1 LLLLE
6 QAELLPQGLTV
17 NPVSLPVATAEFIL
31 AVYTYLARSPAK
43 ILMVQMEDI
52 LEVLE
57 QINIPSTTSQHPN
70 WRRKLPICL
79 ETCGTDRRALA
90 LAAAMRQERP
100 RTRIASKPSRH
111 LRIPLATYRLQ
122 LNRDFTFVQAAQLVP
137 YLAQLGISHVYC
149 SPYLKARPGSNHG
162 YDIVDHNALNPEIGT
177 KDEFEAFCAA
187 LHAHDMGQILD
198 LVPNHMG
205 VMGADNQW
213 WLDVLENGSASV
225 YAAFFDIDW
234 RPLKKELCGKV
245 LLPILGKSYGN
256 TLEDGDLTLGF
267 DEDCGSFSVWYYH
280 HRLPIAPREYPRLLR
295 HRLPLLEAQL
305 RPDDTNLQELASL
318 ITALDNLPPQ
328 EAISSSKILE
338 RRRDQEL
345 LKKRLAA
352 LIEVSLPIKQTVLDT
367 INDYNGSIG
376 NPESF
381 TLLHELLEAQSWRIA
396 NWRVASDEINYR
408 RFFDINDLAA
418 LRIEDSH
425 IFETTH
431 QLALE
436 LIADGKVDGLRI
448 DHPDGLY
455 DPPQYFQRLQDRAAM
470 RSPPME
476 GEKAIYIVAEKIL
489 ANHEPL
495 REDWVIHGTTG
506 YDFCNLVNGL
516 FVDPRARV
524 TLERTYRSFTHTQ
537 PDFEEL
543 VYHSKHQIM
552 KHAMASELN
561 VMAGQ
566 LSRICE
572 LRPHTRDFT
581 TNNLRYALAEVIAC
595 LPVYRTY
602 VRSNQV
608 TMLDRRYVEWAVARA
623 KKLTQIMDISIFDF
637 LSSVLLLDAATD
649 KDPLYADAITAFA
662 MKFQQLSSPVMAKG
676 YEDTAFYRYHRLVS
690 LNEVGGDPR
699 IFGISVN
706 AFHAENAKR
715 LECWPYSMLSTSTHD
730 NKRSED
736 VRARINV
743 LSEISSN
750 WHTQAL
756 RWRQLNKNKKL
767 IINREEIP
775 SANDEYL
782 IYQTLI
788 GIWPFAELTAT
799 KHQTLLARMEAYM
812 LKAVREAKQYTSW
825 INPNTAYEE
834 GLLAFI
840 RKLLTFSEKNTFL
853 SDFQAFHQ
861 TIAHWG
867 MFNSLSQTLLKLTA
881 PGVPDIYQGNE
892 LWNFSLVDPDNRRN
906 VNYIEYQK
914 LLNELEAH
922 VNVPQNLLGRQVR
935 QLLDDMTDGRAKLY
949 LTWQLLQSRKRWP
962 GVFQNGTYLPLTV
975 TGPHKEHIC
984 AFARHTV
991 DMTLIIVAPRWL
1003 SRLMPAAANELPLG
1017 NTAWGSTTLI
1027 KIPDLATSKQGLNV
1041 LTGEIVSV
1049 AHSNTA
1055 PELSAATLFNS
1066 FPVALLQ
1073 F

>member
-1 LLLLE
+1 
-6 QAELLPQGLTV
+6 
-17 NPVSLPVATAEFIL
+17 
-31 AVYTYLARSPAK
+31 
-43 ILMVQMEDI
+43 
-52 LEVLE
+52 
-57 QINIPSTTSQHPN
+57 
-70 WRRKLPICL
+70 
-79 ETCGTDRRALA
+79 
-90 LAAAMRQERP
+90 
-100 RTRIASKPSRH
+100 
-111 LRIPLATYRLQ
+111 
-122 LNRDFTFVQAAQLVP
+122 
-137 YLAQLGISHVYC
+137 
-149 SPYLKARPGSNHG
+149 
-162 YDIVDHNALNPEIGT
+162 
-177 KDEFEAFCAA
+177 
-187 LHAHDMGQILD
+187 
-198 LVPNHMG
+198 
-205 VMGADNQW
+205 
-213 WLDVLENGSASV
+213 
-225 YAAFFDIDW
+225 
-234 RPLKKELCGKV
+234 
-245 LLPILGKSYGN
+245 
-256 TLEDGDLTLGF
+256 
-267 DEDCGSFSVWYYH
+267 
-280 HRLPIAPREYPRLLR
+280 
-295 HRLPLLEAQL
+295 
-305 RPDDTNLQELASL
+305 
-318 ITALDNLPPQ
+318 
-328 EAISSSKILE
+328 
-338 RRRDQEL
+338 
-345 LKKRLAA
+345 
-352 LIEVSLPIKQTVLDT
+352 
-367 INDYNGSIG
+367 
-376 NPESF
+376 
-381 TLLHELLEAQSWRIA
+381 
-396 NWRVASDEINYR
+396 
-408 RFFDINDLAA
+408 
-418 LRIEDSH
+418 
-425 IFETTH
+425 
-431 QLALE
+431 
-436 LIADGKVDGLRI
+436 
-448 DHPDGLY
+448 
-455 DPPQYFQRLQDRAAM
+455 
-470 RSPPME
+470 
-476 GEKAIYIVAEKIL
+476 
-489 ANHEPL
+489 
-495 REDWVIHGTTG
+495 
-506 YDFCNLVNGL
+506 
-516 FVDPRARV
+516 
-524 TLERTYRSFTHTQ
+524 
-537 PDFEEL
+537 
-543 VYHSKHQIM
+543 M